1 MFLFTL
7 MQALYLPDDRDA
19 TLRRGREGVCGYRV
33 KFMSSSNVQ
42 CYVSH
47 RSQR

>member
-1 MFLFTL
+1 MFLLIL

-33 KFMSSSNVQ
+33 KFMSSNVQ
-42 CYVSH
+42 CDVSH
-47 RSQR
+47 RLQR